1 MPISAEIGQDVNC
14 VLGKLMSSRHFYLIN
29 VDQKSPLKFG
39 YKANIFFLKNQ
50 QMDRQTLRW
59 TKID

>member
-39 YKANIFFLKNQ
+39 YKANIFFF
-50 QMDRQTLRW
+50 
-59 TKID
+59 